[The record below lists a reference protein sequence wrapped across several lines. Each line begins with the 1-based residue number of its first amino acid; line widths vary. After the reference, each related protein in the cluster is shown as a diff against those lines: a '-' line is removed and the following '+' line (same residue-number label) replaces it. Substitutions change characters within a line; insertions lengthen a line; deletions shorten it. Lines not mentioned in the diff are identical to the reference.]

1 MANTARAVDSAALAQ
16 ARTLLT
22 PVPKVAPTWPALA
35 AAGVFAITALA
46 FATAMLA
53 EPPLTTEHVAHSA
66 PR

>member
-1 MANTARAVDSAALAQ
+1 MANTAAAVDSDALAR

-22 PVPKVAPTWPALA
+22 PAAKVAPTWPALV
-35 AAGVFAITALA
+35 AAGVFAVTALV